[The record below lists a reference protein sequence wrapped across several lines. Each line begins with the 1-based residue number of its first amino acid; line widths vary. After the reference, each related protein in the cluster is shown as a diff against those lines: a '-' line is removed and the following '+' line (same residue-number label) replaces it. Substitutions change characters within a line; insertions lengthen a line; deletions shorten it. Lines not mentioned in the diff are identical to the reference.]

1 MNHLYQRDC
10 LRLLD
15 FTTEEL
21 KNIITLSEKLKK
33 TKKNHQEIKL
43 LKQKNIA
50 LIFEKESTRT
60 RCSFEVAAFDQGA
73 HVTYLGPGS
82 THLGTKESIEDTA
95 RVLSRL
101 YHGIQYRGHNH
112 RTIEILAQHSTV
124 PVWNGL
130 TEKFH
135 PTQLIADLLTMKE
148 IFSNKSFSDIKCTYV
163 GDSRN
168 NIGNSLLE
176 AASIVGLDLRLVSP
190 KKCWPDKNLFVE
202 CKKLAK
208 KNQGNIICTEDIK
221 KGVKNTD
228 FIYTD
233 VWVSMGED
241 KTKWKERI
249 ELLKNYQL
257 NDSMIEMTKNPKVK
271 ILHCL
276 PALHD
281 QKTSTGKSILKEYG
295 LKDGMEITDNLF
307 QKHQKTIFEQAE
319 NRLHTIKALLI
330 SSLVKEI
337 NF

>member
-1 MNHLYQRDC
+1 MNYLYQRDC

-15 FTTEEL
+15 FTTIEL

-33 TKKNHQEIKL
+33 IKKSHQEIKF

-101 YHGIQYRGHNH
+101 YDGIQYRGHNH
-112 RTIEILAQHSTV
+112 KTIEILAQYSTV

-135 PTQLIADLLTMKE
+135 PTQLMADLLTMKE
-148 IFSNKSFSDIKCTYV
+148 IFPNKDFSDIKCAYV

-168 NIGNSLLE
+168 NIGNSFLE

-190 KKCWPDKNLFVE
+190 KKCWPDKNLFTE
-202 CKKLAK
+202 CKNLAK
-208 KNQGNIICTEDIK
+208 KNQGNIICTENIK
-221 KGVKNTD
+221 EGVKNTD

-241 KTKWKERI
+241 QTMWKERI
-249 ELLKNYQL
+249 ELLRNYQL

-281 QKTSTGKSILKEYG
+281 QKTIIGKSILEKYR

-307 QKHQKTIFEQAE
+307 QKHQKIIFEQAE